1 MLTRADLEK
10 AGYEINKNVWTEDE
24 DKLLVYLREK
34 KKMDWIQ
41 ISKKIPERNKKM
53 CYSRYRRLKNSTK
66 LQWLR
71 KDDEKLVGLV
81 DSLGENWDEITKH
94 FKSKPFPI
102 KTATCAKLKNTTTT
116 IFVPGSQNAN
126 GI

>member
-1 MLTRADLEK
+1 MLIRSDLEK
-10 AGYEINKNVWTEDE
+10 AGYEINKKVWTEDE

-71 KDDEKLVGLV
+71 KDDEKLIKIV
-81 DSLGENWDEITKH
+81 DSIGENWTEITKH
-94 FKSKPFPI
+94 FKSTHFPYQ
-102 KTATCAKLKNTTTT
+102 
-116 IFVPGSQNAN
+116 GRNARQVK
-126 GI
+126 